1 VIALRARGSSDLRHV
16 VRVWGRW
23 VVGLAILLLVA
34 FSLDIP
40 RTLQHLA
47 SANLPLTALG
57 VGGLTAIHLVG
68 AWTWRELCK
77 QLSGFRLGVGSATSR
92 YYAAQALGGL
102 TPANLGGDA
111 YRIYALRAA
120 GFDAAVAPV
129 IVQRATSYL
138 ALSLLGFVAL
148 VGLAPRTPL
157 ATGIL
162 AGVAIASVLSVLV
175 ALVLLAPSP
184 ALRWV
189 RSAFL
194 RLMGTP
200 RRADAIETR
209 PLSKASVR
217 AAATGVVLGLVFHA
231 GAILFTYLLVL
242 AVLPTA
248 PLLPVLA
255 ALAAARQSLSVPI
268 SPSGIGVQ
276 EAVLVVLFAGIGLSA
291 EGALAAMLLSRVAL
305 LTTTAVGAAAL
316 LADRGRAQL
325 GTSGSTA

>member
-1 VIALRARGSSDLRHV
+1 MALRSRGSAGLRHV

-23 VVGLAILLLVA
+23 LVGLAILLVVA
-34 FSLDIP
+34 LSLDIP

-47 SANLPLTALG
+47 SANLPPAVLG
-57 VGGLTAIHLVG
+57 VAGLTAIHLVG
-68 AWTWRELCK
+68 AVTWRALCM

-92 YYAAQALGGL
+92 YYASQALGGL

-111 YRIYALRAA
+111 YRIYALRSA

-129 IVQRATSYL
+129 IIQRATSYL
-138 ALSLLGFVAL
+138 ALSLLGFVAIL
-148 VGLAPRTPL
+148 ALAPSTPL

-162 AGVAIASVLSVLV
+162 VGAAIVSVLSVLV
-175 ALVLLAPSP
+175 AFVLLAPPP
-184 ALRWV
+184 ALHRV

-200 RRADAIETR
+200 RQADSIQPQ
-209 PLSKASVR
+209 PLSKASAR
-217 AAATGVVLGLVFHA
+217 AVATGIVLGLVFHA
-231 GAILFTYLLVL
+231 GAIVFTYLLVL

-248 PLLPVLA
+248 PFLPVLA
-255 ALAAARQSLSVPI
+255 ALAAARQALSVPI

-291 EGALAAMLLSRVAL
+291 EGALAAMLLGRVAL

-325 GTSGSTA
+325 GTSRSTA

>member
-1 VIALRARGSSDLRHV
+1 MIALRTRASAGVRQV

-23 VVGLAILLLVA
+23 VLGLAILLLVA
-34 FSLDIP
+34 LSLDIP

-47 SANLPLTALG
+47 SANLPLAVVG

-68 AWTWRELCK
+68 AVTWRVLCM

-111 YRIYALRAA
+111 YRIYALRSA

-138 ALSLLGFVAL
+138 ALSLLGFVAF
-148 VGLAPRTPL
+148 VVLAPSTPL

-162 AGVAIASVLSVLV
+162 AGAAIVSVLSVLV
-175 ALVLLAPSP
+175 AFVLLAPSP
-184 ALRWV
+184 ALRRV

-200 RRADAIETR
+200 RQADAIQIQ

-217 AAATGVVLGLVFHA
+217 AAATGIVLGLVFHA

-268 SPSGIGVQ
+268 LPSGIGVQ

-291 EGALAAMLLSRVAL
+291 EGALAAMLLGRVAL

-325 GTSGSTA
+325 GTSRSTA